1 MAAKKSKQKAP
12 VKREPQETQEPVVAF
27 LSFQAFVTIVSSSV
41 EVFKKETIGYLV
53 GFKGAGKY
61 MIEYAIPYQTAD
73 HGFAHASVDME
84 RVGRINEIMG
94 SVSQGLEYV
103 GDFHSH
109 TVFGDSPATVVPSNE
124 DLRSTI
130 PGEVNLIC
138 AVNMKRRAVRWRE
151 NGRGILAG
159 TIGAY
164 RIEIGGYYVDR
175 VAIGRKYQ
183 RVIVRCPAV
192 TGIVPVKD

>member
-1 MAAKKSKQKAP
+1 MSATKRKQEEKLVITPEESQAP
-12 VKREPQETQEPVVAF
+12 IVAF
-27 LSFQAFVTIVSSSV
+27 LSFPAFLTIVSSSV

-53 GFKGAGKY
+53 GFKGASKF
-61 MIEYAIPYQTAD
+61 IVEYAIPYQTAD

-84 RVGRINEIMG
+84 RVERINEILG
-94 SVSQGLEYV
+94 NVSQGLEYV

-138 AVNMKRRAVRWRE
+138 AVNMKKRAVRWHE
-151 NGRGILAG
+151 NNRGILIG

-164 RIEIGGYYVDR
+164 RIEIGGYYVEAP
-175 VAIGRKYQ
+175 AIGRKYA
-183 RVIVRCPAV
+183 RVIVRCPPV
-192 TGIVPVKD
+192 TGITLVRG